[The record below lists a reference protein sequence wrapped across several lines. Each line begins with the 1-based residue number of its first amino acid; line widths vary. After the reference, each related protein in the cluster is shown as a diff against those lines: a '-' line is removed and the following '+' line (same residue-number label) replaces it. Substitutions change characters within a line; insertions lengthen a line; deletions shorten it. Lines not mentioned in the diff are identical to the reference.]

1 MSTPPQID
9 RESDVRENQSEPIN
23 VLAGASQIESDL
35 PVGAPYIGDRDG
47 HGAADGVEVGLH
59 VRQHKCRSLITIK
72 ITTLVMINKLRPHT
86 GQKIQC
92 GEPSHASKNTLNAS
106 NPYINMYVPTKTKSP
121 IGRYVP
127 QQLRQAGMYT
137 TCFFNIS
144 PHRLNLKDEVVETYG

>member
-72 ITTLVMINKLRPHT
+72 ITTLVMINDKQVTTTHGTTKYNAVNRVTL
-86 GQKIQC
+86 QKTLKCFQSIHKYVC
-92 GEPSHASKNTLNAS
+92 TNKNLITYFRQVCSATA
-106 NPYINMYVPTKTKSP
+106 PP
-121 IGRYVP
+121 GRYVHNV
-127 QQLRQAGMYT
+127 
-137 TCFFNIS
+137 FFQYQPS
-144 PHRLNLKDEVVETYG
+144 SFKSQGRSG